1 MFESPTTH
9 IELRENCNELLFQE
23 DLYIERKTKVLDDNH
38 VLTRHGMGWSP
49 REDSNSYL
57 YERPGPNDG
66 PERVEKYESD
76 RNEWWELAPTL
87 QGHTVDTEIRQAL
100 TWLALCAPRT
110 RLNHRRTSY
119 GWKHNAENYDSG
131 LFPDHCYVSNGG
143 LICARFNGWSQM
155 ELEPAGQVNKH
166 IAGTDRAQDMRK
178 RNREGWL
185 RETHPGQ
192 TGHGC
197 ASAPI
202 VAEPRND
209 SQRLPDLAEI
219 EIS

>member
-143 LICARFNGWSQM
+143 LICAALMVGLKWNWNQPGKSTNISLALTAPRTCGRGTGRGGCGK
-155 ELEPAGQVNKH
+155 LIPADGSRLRLCPDCRGTKERQPE
-166 IAGTDRAQDMRK
+166 IA
-178 RNREGWL
+178 
-185 RETHPGQ
+185 
-192 TGHGC
+192 
-197 ASAPI
+197 
-202 VAEPRND
+202 
-209 SQRLPDLAEI
+209 
-219 EIS
+219 